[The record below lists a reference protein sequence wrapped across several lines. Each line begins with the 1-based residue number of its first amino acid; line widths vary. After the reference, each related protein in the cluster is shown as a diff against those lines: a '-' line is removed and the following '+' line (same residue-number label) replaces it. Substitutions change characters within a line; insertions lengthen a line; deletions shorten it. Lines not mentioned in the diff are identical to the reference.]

1 MRIALLA
8 DIHGNDVALDAVL
21 ADIENQGGVDAYW
34 ILGDLVAIGHAPI
47 KTLERLSK
55 LPNARFVRGN
65 TDRYVCTGERPQPT
79 LDEVKAN
86 TELLPTM
93 LEIEANFAWTQGAA
107 TVAGWLEWLADL
119 PLELR
124 ETLPDGTRV
133 LCVHAAPGTDDGH
146 GIRTM
151 FSEAEVQAL
160 LDDCGADFICVGHTH
175 VPFDMRIH
183 GKRVVNPGSVSNP
196 PGSDVRASYAVI
208 SAHEQG
214 YRVEQRRVDYDQ
226 ERVMAILRRIRH
238 PAAKFIIKHLR
249 GELSLNR

>member
-8 DIHGNDVALDAVL
+8 DIHGNDVALQAVL
-21 ADIENQGGVDAYW
+21 ADIENQGAVDAYW

-65 TDRYVCTGERPQPT
+65 TDRYVCTGERPRPSP
-79 LDEVKAN
+79 DEVKAN
-86 TELLPTM
+86 TELLPTL
-93 LEIEANFAWTQGAA
+93 LEIEGNFAWTQGAV
-107 TVAGWLEWLADL
+107 TSAGWFEWLSSL

-133 LCVHAAPGTDDGH
+133 LCVHAAPNTDGGDG
-146 GIRTM
+146 IQPTS
-151 FSEAEVQAL
+151 SEAEVQAL
-160 LDDCGADFICVGHTH
+160 LTDSEADLVCVGHTH
-175 VPFDMRIH
+175 VPFDMQVR
-183 GKRVVNPGSVSNP
+183 GKRVINPGSVSNP
-196 PGSDVRASYAVI
+196 PAADVRASYAII

-226 ERVMAILRRIRH
+226 EQVIEMLLRIRH
-238 PAAKFIIKHLR
+238 PAAEFIIKHLR
-249 GELSLNR
+249 GELTQQ